1 VAPHRCHTGH
11 RTPHEVHHPVLHRG
25 ILGGLLLTRSRRYFL
40 SGWFWIGVAAAL
52 LIFLPNFLWQFQ
64 HNFISYQFLQHIHAR
79 DVGEGR
85 AEHFFSGQFLINVN
99 LFAAPLWIAG
109 LISFLRGHPD
119 SNYRIF
125 AWMYLIPLILFVANQ
140 GRGYYLA
147 AAYPMLLAMGASVGE
162 KWLASL
168 RPAWRCTVA
177 GLMLTGFIAV
187 TLYVC
192 VLILPFATDGP
203 LAYFALS
210 NNGDLRE
217 ELGWDTML
225 NSIVSVRD
233 SLPPQQQSSVGVLVG
248 NYGEAGAIEIL
259 GPAYHLS
266 PPISA
271 TNSAWLRGYP
281 QPTPSTL
288 IVVGLSQ
295 RFIENNLTSCYLA
308 TRIPYPRNQ
317 NNEESRDHPDIYVC
331 GPPRQPWPE
340 FWKNIQAF
348 G

>member
-1 VAPHRCHTGH
+1 
-11 RTPHEVHHPVLHRG
+11 
-25 ILGGLLLTRSRRYFL
+25 
-40 SGWFWIGVAAAL
+40 
-52 LIFLPNFLWQFQ
+52 
-64 HNFISYQFLQHIHAR
+64 
-79 DVGEGR
+79 
-85 AEHFFSGQFLINVN
+85 
-99 LFAAPLWIAG
+99 
-109 LISFLRGHPD
+109 
-119 SNYRIF
+119 
-125 AWMYLIPLILFVANQ
+125 
-140 GRGYYLA
+140 
-147 AAYPMLLAMGASVGE
+147 MLLAMGASVGE

-233 SLPPQQQSSVGVLVG
+233 SLPPQQQTSVGVLVG

-295 RFIENNLTSCYLA
+295 RFMENNLTSCYLA